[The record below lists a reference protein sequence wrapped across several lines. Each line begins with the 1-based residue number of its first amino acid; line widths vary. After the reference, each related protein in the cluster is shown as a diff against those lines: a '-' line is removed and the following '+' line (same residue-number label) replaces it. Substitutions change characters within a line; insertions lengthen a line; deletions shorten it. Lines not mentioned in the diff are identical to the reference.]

1 MLLVTAGPTIEVI
14 DPVRFVSNR
23 SSGKMGYAIAEAL
36 AKRGAKVTLVAG
48 PTQLDNPENVEVI
61 HVESAEEMFNA
72 VTSRYEEQDI
82 VVRSSSRLR
91 LYAG

>member
-1 MLLVTAGPTIEVI
+1 MAGP
-14 DPVRFVSNR
+14 
-23 SSGKMGYAIAEAL
+23 K
-36 AKRGAKVTLVAG
+36 
-48 PTQLDNPENVEVI
+48 QLDNPENVEVI

-82 VVRSSSRLR
+82 VKEAAAASR

>member
-1 MLLVTAGPTIEVI
+1 
-14 DPVRFVSNR
+14 
-23 SSGKMGYAIAEAL
+23 MGYAIAEAL

-82 VVRSSSRLR
+82 VVKSSRLR
-91 LYAG
+91 LYAGDVLNHKMKNKMAIFLSLLSEQRTF

>member
-1 MLLVTAGPTIEVI
+1 MQ
-14 DPVRFVSNR
+14 
-23 SSGKMGYAIAEAL
+23 
-36 AKRGAKVTLVAG
+36 KVTLVAG

-72 VTSRYEEQDI
+72 TSRYEEQDI
-82 VVRSSSRLR
+82 VVKSANLR

>member
-1 MLLVTAGPTIEVI
+1 
-14 DPVRFVSNR
+14 
-23 SSGKMGYAIAEAL
+23 MGYAIAEAL

-82 VVRSSSRLR
+82 VKAAAVSDYTPADVLNHKMKNKMAIFLSLLSEQRTF
-91 LYAG
+91 